1 MPAPELP
8 VTERGALLYDVSRA
22 VDSALNVRSG
32 A

>member
-1 MPAPELP
+1 MPAPDLP

-22 VDSALNVRSG
+22 VARALAAGDR